1 MGCFPAAR
9 LDCQT
14 FKIRECQAHAY
25 FCYFT
30 SATFGSYP
38 WQGNSQLLTWRAPA
52 PFAALLPLVPAFQQ
66 YPLSLGNGVIN
77 KYPTSQVVDKKCQF
91 KMDMFHNIS

>member
-1 MGCFPAAR
+1 MPIFV
-9 LDCQT
+9 
-14 FKIRECQAHAY
+14 
-25 FCYFT
+25 T
-30 SATFGSYP
+30 SHLQLLVLTHGRAT
-38 WQGNSQLLTWRAPA
+38 QLLTWRAPA

-77 KYPTSQVVDKKCQF
+77 EYPTSQVVDKKCQF